1 MQMDPEMRALLDKVK
16 VNALTEQDALRLE
29 IAISVLYREL
39 GILNSMITRLLEA
52 YANRLG

>member
-1 MQMDPEMRALLDKVK
+1 MDPEMRALLDSARA
-16 VNALTEQDALRLE
+16 NTLTEQDALRLE

-39 GILNSMITRLLEA
+39 GILNSMINRLLEA